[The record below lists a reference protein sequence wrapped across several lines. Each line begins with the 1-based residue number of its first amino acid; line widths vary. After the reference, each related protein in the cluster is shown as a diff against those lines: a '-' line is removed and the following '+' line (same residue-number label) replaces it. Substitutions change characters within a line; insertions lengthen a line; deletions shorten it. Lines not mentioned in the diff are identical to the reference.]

1 MTKPS
6 QPATII
12 GGPASPFVRKVLAVC
27 EMKGV
32 PYRLDPIVPFF
43 GNDAFGDISPL
54 RRIPV
59 FIDDQVSLCDSTVIC
74 EYLEDLYPTPSVLPG
89 DAARRAQARWLEEF
103 SDTRMADVF
112 IWRVF
117 YEAVILPFIFQ
128 KPRDKEK
135 IASVAAEQV
144 PEVMDY
150 LEKVAPGDGFLA
162 GDVSIADLA
171 IAIPFGNLT
180 WARVTPDK
188 SRWPKT
194 SAWVAR
200 TGATP
205 ALAKVTRL
213 AEAVMQAPPD
223 QHRKVLA
230 EIGVPLTDSTVATD
244 TPRRG
249 PMSV

>member
-1 MTKPS
+1 
-6 QPATII
+6 
-12 GGPASPFVRKVLAVC
+12 
-27 EMKGV
+27 
-32 PYRLDPIVPFF
+32 
-43 GNDAFGDISPL
+43 
-54 RRIPV
+54 
-59 FIDDQVSLCDSTVIC
+59 
-74 EYLEDLYPTPSVLPG
+74 
-89 DAARRAQARWLEEF
+89 
-103 SDTRMADVF
+103 
-112 IWRVF
+112 
-117 YEAVILPFIFQ
+117 
-128 KPRDKEK
+128 
-135 IASVAAEQV
+135 
-144 PEVMDY
+144 VMDY

-230 EIGVPLTDSTVATD
+230 ELGVPLTDSTVATD

>member
-1 MTKPS
+1 M
-6 QPATII
+6 
-12 GGPASPFVRKVLAVC
+12 RKVLAVC

-43 GNDAFGDISPL
+43 GNDAFGDLSPL

-74 EYLEDLYPTPSVLPG
+74 EYLEDLYPAPSVLPG
-89 DAARRAQARWLEEF
+89 DAAKRAQARWLEEF

-135 IASVAAEQV
+135 IASVVAEQV

-150 LEKVAPGDGFLA
+150 LERSRPATAFLL

-180 WARVTPDK
+180 WARVEPDK

-194 SAWVAR
+194 CLGRAHRSHAGAR
-200 TGATP
+200 
-205 ALAKVTRL
+205 KVTRL
-213 AEAVMQAPPD
+213 AEAVMQAPPTSIA
-223 QHRKVLA
+223 RCWPSSA
-230 EIGVPLTDSTVATD
+230 CRSPSSTVATD

-249 PMSV
+249 PMTV

>member
-1 MTKPS
+1 MSTQPS
-6 QPATII
+6 TATII

-32 PYRLDPIVPFF
+32 AYRLDPIVPFF
-43 GNDAFGDISPL
+43 GDDAFGELSPL

-74 EYLEDLYPTPSVLPG
+74 EYLEDRYPKPSVLPG
-89 DAARRAQARWLEEF
+89 EAAKRAQTRWLEEF
-103 SDTRMADVF
+103 ADTRMADVF

-128 KPRDKEK
+128 KMRDKEK
-135 IASVAAEQV
+135 IATAVAEQV
-144 PEVMDY
+144 PQVMDY
-150 LEKVAPGDGFLA
+150 LEKVAPDDGFLG
-162 GDVSIADLA
+162 GDVSIGDLA
-171 IAIPFGNLT
+171 VAIPFGNLK
-180 WARVTPDK
+180 WARVEPDK
-188 SRWPKT
+188 ERWPRT
-194 SAWVAR
+194 CVWVAR
-200 TGATP
+200 TQSTP

-223 QHRKVLA
+223 RHRKVLA
-230 EIGVPLTDSTVATD
+230 ELGVQLTDSTVATD